1 MAVKHLAPN
10 LTQST
15 FSAEAASKREVASNG
30 SINGKL
36 IARPAEAGAS
46 AEATMLIDYDMPLWR
61 PPSEANSFILQ
72 ATLGCSFNWC
82 SFCSMYRTKPF
93 AVRPLEQVR
102 VEIQTMARAYPGL
115 RRVFLADGDALAAP
129 TEHLLA
135 ILESLHAAFPRLE
148 RVSSYALPANLLKKS
163 VEELTR
169 LREGGLTLL
178 YYGIETG
185 LADLLKRITKG
196 ATPEAMVTGLTKAKQ
211 AGLRISATVILG
223 LGGQAYWREHIDA
236 TADLVN
242 RVELDYLSTLQLM
255 IDPSI
260 HEEFHRKF
268 REPFREQDDYALL
281 MEQARLIER
290 LDPPVSLVFRS
301 NHASNAL
308 ALAGELPRDRE
319 RLLAQLRQAL
329 AGALPLRPE
338 WLRGY

>member
-1 MAVKHLAPN
+1 V
-10 LTQST
+10 
-15 FSAEAASKREVASNG
+15 
-30 SINGKL
+30 
-36 IARPAEAGAS
+36 
-46 AEATMLIDYDMPLWR
+46 
-61 PPSEANSFILQ
+61 
-72 ATLGCSFNWC
+72 
-82 SFCSMYRTKPF
+82 
-93 AVRPLEQVR
+93 
-102 VEIQTMARAYPGL
+102 ARAYPGT

-129 TEHLLA
+129 TEHLSE
-135 ILESLHAAFPRLE
+135 ILQALSAAFPRLE

-163 VEELTR
+163 VDELR
-169 LREGGLTLL
+169 QLRDGGLTLL

-185 LADLLKRITKG
+185 SADLLKRITKG

-236 TADLVN
+236 TAELVN
-242 RVELDYLSTLQLM
+242 QVELDYLSTLQLM

>member
-1 MAVKHLAPN
+1 MVSQLP
-10 LTQST
+10 TD
-15 FSAEAASKREVASNG
+15 
-30 SINGKL
+30 
-36 IARPAEAGAS
+36 AGAS
-46 AEATMLIDYDMPLWR
+46 EETTMLIDYDMPLWR

-72 ATLGCSFNWC
+72 ATLGCSFNRC
-82 SFCSMYRTKPF
+82 SFCSMYRTKSF
-93 AVRPLEQVR
+93 AIRPLDAVTAD
-102 VEIQTMARAYPGL
+102 IQTVARRYPDT

-129 TEHLLA
+129 TAHLLT
-135 ILESLHAAFPRLE
+135 ILESLHAVFPGLE

-163 VEELTR
+163 VEELAQ

-185 LADLLKRITKG
+185 SADLLKRITKG
-196 ATPEAMVTGLTKAKQ
+196 ATPEAMITGLTKAKQ
-211 AGLRISATVILG
+211 AGLILSATMILG

-268 REPFREQDDYALL
+268 RETFQEQDDRALL
-281 MEQARLIER
+281 LEQARLLER
-290 LDPPVSLVFRS
+290 LNPPKPLVFRS

-308 ALAGELPRDRE
+308 ALAGTLSLDRE
-319 RLLAQLRQAL
+319 RLLAQLQQAL
-329 AGALPLRPE
+329 AGRTRLRPE